1 MSEAQASVLV
11 VDDDRE
17 MADVLCDVLRE
28 AGYRSIGTNTGADA
42 LALVKLENP
51 DVFVSDLRMSGMGG
65 HQLQLE
71 LKRIAPNLPVII

>member
-28 AGYRSIGTNTGADA
+28 AGYRSIETNTGADA
-42 LALVKLENP
+42 LALVKMENP
-51 DVFVSDLRMSGMGG
+51 DVFVSTFG
-65 HQLQLE
+65 
-71 LKRIAPNLPVII
+71 